1 MYLLGQ
7 VATAADVA
15 QLGERIQSV
24 IYWGGFALIA
34 VVAYVV
40 ITKGWSGLAA
50 VYTRLVEDIRGTE
63 PAAPRPQP
71 QPQPDEAQPQQA
83 RRLNRAAGIPGIKAK
98 ILAGVLETGD
108 DVTDAVLHMRGADG
122 LLYRVTHRIEPVTEK
137 EGPAYV

>member
-24 IYWGGFALIA
+24 IHWGGFALIA
-34 VVAYVV
+34 VVAYIV

-50 VYTRLVEDIRGTE
+50 VYARLVEDIRGTE

-71 QPQPDEAQPQQA
+71 QPDEAQPQQT

-137 EGPAYV
+137 GGSANG